1 MVKMVVTDLDGT
13 LLSSNS
19 DYSSKNLST
28 LHLLG
33 EMGIIRVI
41 ATGRS
46 PYSASKVIP
55 NDFPIDYLVFS
66 SGAGIIRWSDKSI
79 VYTTE
84 LNSSKVQEI
93 IDLFVDSSVDFM
105 VQEPIPQNHIFHYH
119 SSGGSNPDF
128 DRRLAVYKDFCSP
141 LILGISYPDNA
152 TQLIAVLPPN
162 PELFY
167 SLESKLTGV
176 KVIRATSP
184 LDGESIWMEIFPEGV
199 SKGHSVDW
207 LCKFLGNIQ
216 PNEIL
221 AIGNDYNDLDLL
233 NYTPNSYLVSNAPDE
248 LKQKFK
254 VVASNDESGFAEAVE
269 KEISQFDNERIR
281 H

>member
-13 LLSSNS
+13 LLGSNS
-19 DYSSKNLST
+19 NFSSKNLSA
-28 LHLLG
+28 LHHLG
-33 EMGIIRVI
+33 ELGVLRVI

-55 NDFPIDYLVFS
+55 DDFPIDYLVFS

-84 LNSSKVQEI
+84 LSAIKVQEI
-93 IDLFVDSSVDFM
+93 IDVFIGLKIDFM

-119 SSGGSNPDF
+119 FSGNPNPDF
-128 DRRLAVYKDFCSP
+128 DRRLTVYRDFCSP
-141 LILGISYPDNA
+141 LILGIPYPDNA
-152 TQLIAVLPPN
+152 TQLIAILPSN
-162 PELFY
+162 PKLFY
-167 SLESKLTGV
+167 SLESKLNGV

-199 SKGHSVDW
+199 SKGHSLDW
-207 LCKFLGNIQ
+207 LCKHLGKIHS
-216 PNEIL
+216 NEVI
-221 AIGNDYNDLDLL
+221 AIGNDYNDLDML
-233 NYTPNSYLVSNAPDE
+233 NYTPNSYLVANAPEE

-254 VVASNDESGFAEAVE
+254 IVASNDESGFAEAVDSI
-269 KEISQFDNERIR
+269 ISQ
-281 H
+281 

>member
-28 LHLLG
+28 LHRLG
-33 EMGIIRVI
+33 EMEIIRVI

-55 NDFPIDYLVFS
+55 SDFPIDYLVFS

-84 LNSSKVQEI
+84 LDSTKVQEI
-93 IDLFVDSSVDFM
+93 IDLFVNLSVDFM

-119 SSGGSNPDF
+119 FSGNPNPDF

-141 LILGISYPDNA
+141 LILGVAYPDNA

-167 SLESKLTGV
+167 SLESNLTGV

-207 LCKFLGNIQ
+207 LCKFLGDIQ

-233 NYTPNSYLVSNAPDE
+233 NYTPNSYLVANAPEE
-248 LKQKFK
+248 LTQKFN
-254 VVASNDESGFAEAVE
+254 VVASNDESGFAMAVE
-269 KEISQFDNERIR
+269 KEIG
-281 H
+281 